1 MDAVAAFALGVFI
14 GLIIYWVVY
23 RMYWHRWRK
32 YQERD
37 ITYLRSKVESAEFT
51 SLGLERQVAAQKA
64 EMAGQQTRITGL
76 EREIWQAQ
84 MLLADMAGEKQAL
97 VAHLGALRAELAA
110 YKKAVSGP
118 DMPAPAQPQGGNGKT
133 HEPSPAS
140 HLPAQDLPPRPAA
153 RAADSNKDGPDAAPQ
168 AIKPYNG
175 KMHTYAPPEQVLE
188 PVLMIRRPRMGGDR
202 LDIIPGIGPAIVKR
216 LNRAGIDTF
225 QALSQLTAGQLIE
238 VVGPRAAKSLDAAS
252 VISQARKLASGRRSR
267 RGAG

>member
-1 MDAVAAFALGVFI
+1 MDTLAAFALGVFI
-14 GLIIYWVVY
+14 GLIIYWVIY

-37 ITYLRSKVESAEFT
+37 IAYLRSKVESAEFT
-51 SLGLERQVAAQKA
+51 SLGLERHLAAQKA
-64 EMAGQQTRITGL
+64 EMAGQHTKITGL

-84 MLLADMAGEKQAL
+84 MRLADMAGEKQAL
-97 VAHLGALRAELAA
+97 IAHLGALRAELAA

-118 DMPAPAQPQGGNGKT
+118 DLPTPAQPQGGNGKT
-133 HEPSPAS
+133 HDPSVVP
-140 HLPAQDLPPRPAA
+140 HLPAQEQSSRPAA
-153 RAADSNKDGPDAAPQ
+153 RAADSNKDSPDAVPQ
-168 AIKPYNG
+168 AVKPYNG
-175 KMHTYAPPEQVLE
+175 KVYTYTPPEQVLE

-225 QALSQLTAGQLIE
+225 QALSQLTAERLIE
-238 VVGPRAAKSLDAAS
+238 VVGPRAAKSIDAAS
-252 VISQARKLASGRRSR
+252 VISQASKLASGRRSR